1 MSDTRLIVADSIA
14 SISRR
19 DWEALTAND
28 VYGQYGWLQA
38 IEVGMRDARRPQY
51 FLLYRNDQLIAA
63 AVGYRFA
70 RSRDLNRLD
79 DLLFGRMAS
88 LAARLHL
95 TPNDSLYF
103 GPLIGHGRHVFW
115 DRDCSPDDAAERIR
129 LLLEKIAARK
139 ESAGVT
145 FAFGRIPVEETR
157 LLTALRGLG
166 YVETRS
172 WPISYLNVQWTN
184 FEDYVSSLSRRG
196 ENLSNKIRREV
207 ATPEKKGVRVVRLSD
222 FGSEAVAIHR
232 LFDDTHRK
240 NSSGAIEFGPEL
252 IEALATYHPAGCV
265 MTVARA
271 DGKPGLL
278 GCALLLVADG
288 VASGALVG
296 IAAQALNRVAFTY
309 FNLCFYAPIQ
319 FCLEND
325 IRRIYFG
332 GGRRHMKRRRGCN
345 DMDVSLFM
353 RPAGPVGRL
362 FWRAWFVMHRYWVRR
377 KTLRDA
383 N

>member
-14 SISRR
+14 SISRG
-19 DWEALTAND
+19 DWEALTATD

-38 IEVGMRDARRPQY
+38 IEVSMRDARRPQY

-70 RSRDLNRLD
+70 RSRDLSRLD
-79 DLLFGRMAS
+79 DLLFGNMAS

-95 TPNDSLYF
+95 TPSDSLYF

-115 DRDCSPDDAAERIR
+115 DRNCSSDDAGERIC
-129 LLLEKIAARK
+129 LLLKKIAARK
-139 ESAGVT
+139 ELAGVT

-157 LLTALRGLG
+157 LLTAMRGLG
-166 YVETRS
+166 YVETQS
-172 WPISYLNVQWTN
+172 WPFSYLNVQWAN

-196 ENLSNKIRREV
+196 KNLPTKIRHE
-207 ATPEKKGVRVVRLSD
+207 AAAPEKKGVRVGRLSD

-232 LFDDTHRK
+232 LFDYTHRK
-240 NSSGAIEFGPEL
+240 HSGGAIEFGPEL
-252 IEALATYHPAGCV
+252 IEALATYHPARSV
-265 MTVARA
+265 MTVAST
-271 DGKPGLL
+271 DGEPRLL

-288 VASGALVG
+288 AASGPLIG
-296 IAAQALNRVAFTY
+296 IAEQTLNREAFTF
-309 FNLCFYAPIQ
+309 FNLSFYAAIRY
-319 FCLEND
+319 CTEND

-332 GGRRHMKRRRGCN
+332 GGLRHMKWKRGCN
-345 DMDVSLFM
+345 EMDVSLFI
-353 RPAGPVGRL
+353 RPAGSVGRL

-377 KTLRDA
+377 KTLRDTK
-383 N
+383 